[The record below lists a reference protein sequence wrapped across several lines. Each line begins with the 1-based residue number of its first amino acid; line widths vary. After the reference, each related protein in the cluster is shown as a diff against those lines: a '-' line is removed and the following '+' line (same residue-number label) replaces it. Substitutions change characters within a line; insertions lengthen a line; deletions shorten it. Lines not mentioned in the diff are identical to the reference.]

1 MLFTDKLIKFVALS
15 VNTPKNTD
23 KPKSDSNSS
32 SEEEDLG
39 GG

>member
-23 KPKSDSNSS
+23 KPKSCD
-32 SEEEDLG
+32 EL
-39 GG
+39 

>member
-23 KPKSDSNSS
+23 KPKSDSKSS
-32 SEEEDLG
+32 SQEDLG